1 MPMRIVI
8 LGNGPAA
15 VAASETARSLDE
27 RCEITLLSRESV
39 PFYSPCPLAEYVEG
53 SIPRSLLF
61 LRDEDSYRRQRLR
74 TVFGRA
80 VVGIDADARRVRLDE
95 GTVEYDRLLIATG
108 SRAVMPPIPGLAEMP
123 GVFSF
128 KTLSDADRILARLP
142 GARRAAVI
150 GSGFIGLEA
159 AQALSRRGLKV
170 TVVEALPQV
179 LPQMLDAEM
188 AGKVEERLREHGVE
202 VLTGSPASAVLGGAG
217 GGAAVVA
224 GGAEVP
230 CDLVVCAA
238 GVRPDLSLVA
248 GSGLATA
255 AGILVDDRMATSV
268 EGVFAAGDVV
278 EGPDVFGRRR
288 VLPNWPNAV
297 TGGRNAAFNMLGLV
311 RHHRGLE
318 AINVVRIFGAPVG
331 SFGSFESFGSGPAE
345 SGPGARLLR
354 REEGA
359 LLQKLALFDGRIVG
373 GQFLGDVDRMGVF
386 NEMMKKGVQVGGFED
401 ELLGPRFGISR
412 LLAPP
417 ALPAS
422 LRGALGKAAG

>member
-1 MPMRIVI
+1 MRLVI

-15 VAASETARSLDE
+15 VAAAEAARSLDE
-27 RCEITLLSRESV
+27 RCEITLISRESV
-39 PFYSPCPLAEYVEG
+39 PFYSPCPLAEYLEG

-61 LRDEDSYRRQRLR
+61 LRDEDSYRRQRLT

-80 VVGIDADARRVRLDE
+80 AAGIDAEARRVRLED
-95 GTVEYDRLLIATG
+95 GTLEYDRLLIATG
-108 SRAVMPPIPGLAEMP
+108 SRAVMPPIPGLAETP

-128 KTLSDADRILARLP
+128 KTLGDADRILARLP

-170 TVVEALPQV
+170 TVIEALPQI
-179 LPQMLDAEM
+179 LPQMLDTEL
-188 AGKVEERLREHGVE
+188 AGRVEERLREHGVE

-217 GGAAVVA
+217 GVAAVAA

-255 AGILVDDRMATSV
+255 AGILVDDRMATSA
-268 EGVFAAGDVV
+268 EGIFAAGDVA

-297 TGGRNAAFNMLGLV
+297 TCGRIAAFNMLGLE

-331 SFGSFESFGSGPAE
+331 SFGAGPGE

-354 REEGA
+354 REEGP
-359 LLQKLALFDGRIVG
+359 LLQKLALSEGRIVG
-373 GQFLGDVDRMGVF
+373 GQFWGDVDRMGVF
-386 NEMMKKGVQVGGFED
+386 NEMMKKGVQVGGLEG
-401 ELLGPRFGISR
+401 ELLSPRFGYSR

-417 ALPAS
+417 ALPS
-422 LRGALGKAAG
+422 RFRGALGKAAG

>member
-1 MPMRIVI
+1 MRLVI

-15 VAASETARSLDE
+15 VAAAEAARGLDE
-27 RCEITLLSRESV
+27 RCEITLISKESV
-39 PFYSPCPLAEYVEG
+39 PFYSPCPLPEYLEG

-61 LRDEDSYRRQRLR
+61 LRDEDSYRRQRLT

-80 VVGIDADARRVRLDE
+80 AAGIDAEARRVRFEDGTLDF
-95 GTVEYDRLLIATG
+95 DRLLIATG
-108 SRAVMPPIPGLAEMP
+108 SRAVMPPIPGLAETP

-170 TVVEALPQV
+170 AVIEALPQV

-188 AGKVEERLREHGVE
+188 AGRVEERLREHGVE

-217 GGAAVVA
+217 GVAAVAA

-238 GVRPDLSLVA
+238 GVLPDLSLVA

-255 AGILVDDRMATSV
+255 TGILVDGRMATSA

-297 TGGRNAAFNMLGLV
+297 TCGRIAAFNMLG
-311 RHHRGLE
+311 RECHHRGLE

-331 SFGSFESFGSGPAE
+331 SFGSFGSFGARPSE

-354 REEGA
+354 REEGT
-359 LLQKLALFDGRIVG
+359 LLQKLALFEGRIVG
-373 GQFLGDVDRMGVF
+373 GQFLGDVNRMGIF
-386 NEMMKKGVQVGGFED
+386 NEMMKKGVQVGGLEGQ
-401 ELLGPRFGISR
+401 LLSPRFGYSR

-417 ALPAS
+417 ALPS
-422 LRGALGKAAG
+422 PFRGALGKAAR